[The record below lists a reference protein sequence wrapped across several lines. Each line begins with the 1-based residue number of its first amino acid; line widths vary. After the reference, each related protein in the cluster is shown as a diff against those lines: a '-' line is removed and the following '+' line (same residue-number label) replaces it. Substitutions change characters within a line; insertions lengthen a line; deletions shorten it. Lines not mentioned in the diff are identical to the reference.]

1 MSSTLTNSLLLL
13 NEIRDQLKQS
23 KAPTSKDNFEFQQKD
38 TSSYRKA
45 GNDYETAYSSIT
57 TEEEPLRVQLNRKV
71 NSSLRNSP
79 NAASKKIRIEDEAEN
94 WYTESDLSKSQHKN
108 IVSPNK
114 RKRGQVS
121 RETEEFS
128 LEKFTRRSQN
138 MAENLKR
145 LINEEIESF
154 SSECDNLR
162 NRLQNMIEDK
172 QGRGNIEN
180 IGSLK
185 SSARSGEFMNRE
197 ESSELKLHQI
207 TSKIERLM
215 EDIDDKKL

>member
-1 MSSTLTNSLLLL
+1 
-13 NEIRDQLKQS
+13 
-23 KAPTSKDNFEFQQKD
+23 
-38 TSSYRKA
+38 
-45 GNDYETAYSSIT
+45 
-57 TEEEPLRVQLNRKV
+57 
-71 NSSLRNSP
+71 
-79 NAASKKIRIEDEAEN
+79 
-94 WYTESDLSKSQHKN
+94 
-108 IVSPNK
+108 
-114 RKRGQVS
+114 
-121 RETEEFS
+121 
-128 LEKFTRRSQN
+128 

-180 IGSLK
+180 FGSLK
-185 SSARSGEFMNRE
+185 SSTRSGEFMNRE
-197 ESSELKLHQI
+197 ESNELKLHQI